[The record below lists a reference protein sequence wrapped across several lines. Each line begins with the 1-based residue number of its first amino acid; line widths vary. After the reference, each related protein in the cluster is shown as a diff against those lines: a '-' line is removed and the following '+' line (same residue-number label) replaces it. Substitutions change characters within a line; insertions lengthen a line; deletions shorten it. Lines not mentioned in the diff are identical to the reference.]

1 MKNITINL
9 IINAVSLGAA
19 AYLLGIGIASPFG
32 LVIAAGVMG
41 LLNSFVMP
49 IIRFFAIPINF
60 ASFGAFNI
68 ILNAILIK
76 VVFTYVPTALSFEIG
91 WINALL
97 MGILMGFCN
106 SLLNYFLK

>member
-19 AYLLGIGIASPFG
+19 AWLLGIGHIDPFG
-32 LVIAAGVMG
+32 LVIAAAVFG

-60 ASFGAFNI
+60 VSFGIFNI
-68 ILNAILIK
+68 ILNAALLK
-76 VVFTYVPTALSFEIG
+76 VVLHYVPTAIGEPIG
-91 WINALL
+91 WFMAICIGGI
-97 MGILMGFCN
+97 MGLCN

>member
-19 AYLLGIGIASPFG
+19 AWLLGVGGINAFG
-32 LVIAAGVMG
+32 LVIAAAVFG

-60 ASFGAFNI
+60 VSFGIFNI
-68 ILNAILIK
+68 ILNAALIK
-76 VVFTYVPTALSFEIG
+76 VVVNYVPSAMDQPGWFTAICIG
-91 WINALL
+91 GI
-97 MGILMGFCN
+97 MGLCN